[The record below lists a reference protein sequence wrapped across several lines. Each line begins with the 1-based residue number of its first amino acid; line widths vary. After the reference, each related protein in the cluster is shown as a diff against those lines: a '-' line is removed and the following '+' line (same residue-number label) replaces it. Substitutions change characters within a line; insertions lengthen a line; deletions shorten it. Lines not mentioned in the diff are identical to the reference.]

1 MKILTVLGA
10 RPQFIKAGSVSRA
23 IRESG
28 SERERNNSSDR
39 DRSLSLHS
47 HSHAHYLNEVI
58 VHTGQHYDE
67 NMNDVF
73 FEQMK
78 IPKPDYNL
86 GVKASTHASMT
97 GQMMEKIEEVALKE
111 NPDWILV
118 YGDTNSTLAG
128 ALVAAKLHIKLA
140 HVEAGLRSFNMKMPE
155 EVNRILTDRI
165 STILF
170 CPTETAVKNLKAE
183 GFPFRLSRD
192 SYQRIVNVGDVMLDG
207 ALFYKQLAQKPQ
219 TLSLSRP
226 LSHSL
231 NDFILCSIHRAENTD
246 DPERLNNIFDALNEI
261 AEEKQ
266 IILPLHPRTRKKL
279 STINNQLSTNIVII
293 DPVGYLE
300 MVWLL
305 EHCCLV
311 MTDSGGLQKEA
322 YFFNKLCITLRDETK
337 WVELVESGANILAG
351 ADKEKIVSSFHQFNQ
366 YTNTQIHKYINIPI
380 SQYTNIQTHQ
390 STNLYGDGKA
400 SEKIVKELLENK

>member
-1 MKILTVLGA
+1 MKILTILGA

-23 IRESG
+23 IKESGRGRESG
-28 SERERNNSSDR
+28 SECEKRNPSDR
-39 DRSLSLHS
+39 TRS
-47 HSHAHYLNEVI
+47 HSHTYSQHLNEVI
-58 VHTGQHYDE
+58 VHTGQHYDN
-67 NMNDVF
+67 NMSDIF

-86 GVKASTHASMT
+86 GVKATTHASMT

-111 NPDWILV
+111 KPDWILV

-128 ALVAAKLHIKLA
+128 ALVAGKLHIKLA

-155 EVNRILTDRI
+155 EINRILTDRI

-170 CPTETAVKNLKAE
+170 CPTETAVKNLKDE
-183 GFPFRLSRD
+183 SFPFKLSNNR
-192 SYQRIVNVGDVMLDG
+192 YQRIINVGDVMQDG
-207 ALFYKQLAQKPQ
+207 AIFYKQYAQKPQ
-219 TLSLSRP
+219 SLSLE
-226 LSHSL
+226 
-231 NDFILCSIHRAENTD
+231 NFILCTVHRAENTD
-246 DPERLNNIFDALNEI
+246 NPERLSNIFAALNEI

-266 IILPLHPRTRKKL
+266 IILPLHPRTKKIL
-279 STINNQLSTNIVII
+279 EKTQTSHSHSHLNII

-305 EHCCLV
+305 EHSSLV

-322 YFFNKLCITLRDETK
+322 YFFGKPCITLRDETE
-337 WVELVESGANILAG
+337 WVELVESGANTLAG

-366 YTNTQIHKYINIPI
+366 CSNKQI
-380 SQYTNIQTHQ
+380 HQ

-400 SEKIVKELLENK
+400 SEKIVKELTEYER